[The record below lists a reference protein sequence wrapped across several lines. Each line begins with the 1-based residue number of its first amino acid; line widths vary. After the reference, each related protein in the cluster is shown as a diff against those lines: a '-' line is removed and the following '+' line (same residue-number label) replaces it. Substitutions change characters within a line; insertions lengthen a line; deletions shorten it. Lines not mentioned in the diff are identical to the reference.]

1 MSKTEEQ
8 GKVPPP
14 PLDEDGNPIGVDDG
28 SNTKTSTAPTIEE
41 LMKKL
46 EKLNAELKKLKAKDK
61 KGKNHSSSSKMM
73 TPHLKRKYATK
84 GRKKGK
90 SVISPLITLYLLTM
104 ITCLALPLILP
115 YLLAKLHILMG
126 LTIING
132 SIA

>member
-1 MSKTEEQ
+1 MSKTGEQ

-14 PLDEDGNPIGVDDG
+14 PLDGDGNPIRVDDG
-28 SNTKTSTAPTIEE
+28 SNTETSTSPIVEE

-61 KGKNHSSSSKMM
+61 KGKRHSSSSEDDDSSFKEEVSN
-73 TPHLKRKYATK
+73 K
-84 GRKKGK
+84 GKKERKKHDK
-90 SVISPLITLYLLTM
+90 SSYKAMSLTV
-104 ITCLALPLILP
+104 ITCLALSLILP
-115 YLLAKLHILMG
+115 YPLAKLHILMG